1 MYLYYRTNGH
11 LHIKIFNANKIF
23 INLIFVYR
31 VIYNKVTRKTG
42 GRRQSRKTKNE
53 REPKARDSRS
63 NKKWED
69 YLMSQTTITLLF
81 LAFAIISF
89 ILEKIPLGLTA
100 TIVALGLNLTGVL
113 DVSQTFA
120 GYINSNVILCVG
132 MFVVGQALFETGMAN
147 KIGGVVT
154 KFAKSER
161 MLIIAIMIIVGV
173 MSGFLSNTG
182 TAAVLIPVACG
193 IADESGYSRSRLLMP
208 LVFAAALGGNLS
220 IIGAPGNLMGVNALQ
235 EMGEP
240 TSFFMYAPVGVPML
254 VAGIIYMAFIG
265 YRFLPDTRGTQLDSV
280 EESKNFDNVPKWKQ
294 YVSLAILIIC
304 ILAMIFE
311 DQIGIKLQVTACI
324 AACILV
330 LTGVVT
336 EKEALKSIDLKVV
349 LLFGGS
355 LALATALDS
364 TGAGALIADTIVGFL
379 GTNPNPMILLLV
391 IFIVGCALTNF
402 MSNTATTALMVP
414 IASSLAASH
423 GADPRSMIIATV
435 IACSCAYATPIGMP
449 ANTMVVGLGGF
460 KFKDYVVAGLPL
472 ILISFVICMVLLPI
486 LFPFYP

>member
-1 MYLYYRTNGH
+1 
-11 LHIKIFNANKIF
+11 
-23 INLIFVYR
+23 
-31 VIYNKVTRKTG
+31 
-42 GRRQSRKTKNE
+42 
-53 REPKARDSRS
+53 
-63 NKKWED
+63 
-69 YLMSQTTITLLF
+69 
-81 LAFAIISF
+81 
-89 ILEKIPLGLTA
+89 
-100 TIVALGLNLTGVL
+100 
-113 DVSQTFA
+113 
-120 GYINSNVILCVG
+120 
-132 MFVVGQALFETGMAN
+132 
-147 KIGGVVT
+147 
-154 KFAKSER
+154 
-161 MLIIAIMIIVGV
+161 
-173 MSGFLSNTG
+173 
-182 TAAVLIPVACG
+182 
-193 IADESGYSRSRLLMP
+193 MP

-235 EMGEP
+235 EIGES
-240 TSFFMYAPVGVPML
+240 TSFFMYAPVGIPML
-254 VAGIIYMAFIG
+254 IAGIVYMAFIG
-265 YRFLPDTRGTQLDSV
+265 YRFLPDTKGADLDQV
-280 EESKNFDNVPKWKQ
+280 EDSKNFDNVPKWKQ
-294 YVSLAILIIC
+294 YMSLIILIIC

-311 DQIGIKLQVTACI
+311 DQIGIKLQVTACA

-336 EKEALKSIDLKVV
+336 EKEALRSIDLKVV

-364 TGAGALIADTIVGFL
+364 TGAGALIADTIVGIL
-379 GTNPNPMILLLV
+379 GDAPNPMILLLV

-414 IASSLAASH
+414 IAGSLAASL

-460 KFKDYVVAGLPL
+460 KFKDYVKSGLPL

>member
-1 MYLYYRTNGH
+1 
-11 LHIKIFNANKIF
+11 
-23 INLIFVYR
+23 
-31 VIYNKVTRKTG
+31 
-42 GRRQSRKTKNE
+42 
-53 REPKARDSRS
+53 
-63 NKKWED
+63 
-69 YLMSQTTITLLF
+69 
-81 LAFAIISF
+81 
-89 ILEKIPLGLTA
+89 
-100 TIVALGLNLTGVL
+100 
-113 DVSQTFA
+113 
-120 GYINSNVILCVG
+120 
-132 MFVVGQALFETGMAN
+132 
-147 KIGGVVT
+147 
-154 KFAKSER
+154 
-161 MLIIAIMIIVGV
+161 
-173 MSGFLSNTG
+173 
-182 TAAVLIPVACG
+182 
-193 IADESGYSRSRLLMP
+193 
-208 LVFAAALGGNLS
+208 
-220 IIGAPGNLMGVNALQ
+220 NLMGVNALQ

-254 VAGIIYMAFIG
+254 IAGIVYMAFIG
-265 YRFLPDTRGTQLDSV
+265 YRFLPDTRGRELEQVT
-280 EESKNFDNVPKWKQ
+280 ESRNFDDVPKWKQ

-330 LTGVVT
+330 LTGVIN

-414 IASSLAASH
+414 IASSLAASL

-460 KFKDYVVAGLPL
+460 KFKDYVVSGLPL